1 MKYELFTRVSLRTAI
16 AKHKLKA
23 GEAATVVE
31 HYPGRPGQEPSYTL
45 DVFNADGEAIAVV
58 TLRDSEIEPLAVNE
72 ALHVRRLGEVAA

>member
-23 GEAATVVE
+23 GEGRPVVE
-31 HYPGRPGQEPSYTL
+31 HYPVRARTKLHAGG
-45 DVFNADGEAIAVV
+45 FNAIGEAIAVV

-72 ALHVRRLGEVAA
+72 ALHVAVG